1 MNKNWII
8 NASPIILLGKAEL
21 LKAISPLAET
31 WIIPEGVIQEVER
44 KSSIDSYLSCLGRS
58 SKIVRKKVSKINPSI
73 AGWNLGQG
81 ESEVLTA
88 ALNTHASGVVL
99 DDLQARK
106 CAVVFEIPLIGSLGL
121 IVLAKRRDLL
131 PLAKPAFDRL
141 DSLGFYID
149 PKIINEV
156 LIAIGEKEN

>member
-1 MNKNWII
+1 M
-8 NASPIILLGKAEL
+8 
-21 LKAISPLAET
+21 
-31 WIIPEGVIQEVER
+31 
-44 KSSIDSYLSCLGRS
+44 
-58 SKIVRKKVSKINPSI
+58 
-73 AGWNLGQG
+73 
-81 ESEVLTA
+81 
-88 ALNTHASGVVL
+88 VL

-121 IVLAKRRDLL
+121 IVLAKRCDLL

-149 PKIINEV
+149 PKIINEI